1 MFILVKIKNNNNGTH
16 TIYEENFDGSISS
29 SVIKDAVSG
38 YPENQVIVEKK
49 VNTDEDLHR
58 NEYIF
63 KDRNTGEI
71 IIKGIECTKEV
82 GIESEYMSKT
92 YIFTKNI
99 FNQFGD
105 IIGINVIAK
114 DRQDNILAEFPIM
127 NDHNINKAK
136 FNINDVFDPSIKL
149 KHIVDNDGQ
158 IIACRIMINDKLH
171 NVNRDEVIV
180 GDLNKMKTQTTTSN
194 EPLRVVENKVH
205 EHNNH
210 TQREGN
216 KTMKL
221 MNSDEIKTNKKY
233 STEHYIFSVTTD
245 DQFTKIMLDTDEI
258 ININTR
264 EENKIVE
271 DVFFNDNDELYIQY
285 NDKSLGTLGGI
296 NQYLNQKV
304 EQSTNKVQSTMIDR
318 NHHLILHYIDGD
330 TIDLGR
336 VSNLGDKSIQM
347 AMVDDTEELSVLYA
361 SGELKKIG
369 RLGKINSEPG
379 KTAYQV
385 WREAGNIGIFDEFL
399 LSLVNPTQVQEKEI
413 NAQKFVQALNLN
425 DDKDL
430 VILYTDGSK
439 QTIYNYN
446 ATNTEGFKHITLDN
460 KNILNIYFDNG
471 EVYPIGQVI
480 AKGLVIDEYGQD
492 IRGLAN
498 VYTNYK
504 SELIVVYNDYT
515 ADNFGSI
522 TKQIDNN
529 HQASKQQSSEQ
540 KTVIFNND
548 IEKDSEQFSRQ
559 NRNVKFKH
567 EDSYTVKEIK
577 RSIKKNPEQ
586 DMNVERK
593 NNKLPSMAFKGL
605 GSAFYLMK

>member
-16 TIYEENFDGSISS
+16 TIYEENLDGSISS

-38 YPENQVIVEKK
+38 YPENQVIVEMK
-49 VNTDEDLHR
+49 VNADEDLHR

-63 KDRNTGEI
+63 KDRNTGETI
-71 IIKGIECTKEV
+71 VTGIECPKEV

-99 FNQFGD
+99 LNQFGD

-127 NDHNINKAK
+127 NDHNINKVD
-136 FNINDVFDPSIKL
+136 FNINNVFDPSIKL
-149 KHIVDNDGQ
+149 KHIIDNDGQ
-158 IIACRIMINDKLH
+158 IIACRIMISDKLH

-180 GDLNKMKTQTTTSN
+180 GDFSKMKTQTTTSN

-205 EHNNH
+205 EQNNQM
-210 TQREGN
+210 QREDN
-216 KTMKL
+216 NTMKL
-221 MNSDEIKTNKKY
+221 MNNDEMKTNKKY

-245 DQFTKIMLDTDEI
+245 DQFTKIILDTDEI

-271 DVFFNDNDELYIQY
+271 DIFFNDNDELYIQY

-304 EQSTNKVQSTMIDR
+304 EQTTNKIQSTMIDR
-318 NHHLILHYIDGD
+318 NQHLILHYINGD

-399 LSLVNPTQVQEKEI
+399 SSLVNPTQVQEKEI

-446 ATNTEGFKHITLDN
+446 STNTEGFKHITIDN

-480 AKGLVIDEYGQD
+480 DKGLVIDEYGQD
-492 IRGLAN
+492 VRGLVN
-498 VYTNYK
+498 VYTNDK
-504 SELIVVYNDYT
+504 DELILVYSDYT
-515 ADNFGSI
+515 VDNLGSI
-522 TKQIDNN
+522 AKQIEMD
-529 HQASKQQSSEQ
+529 HQTSRQQSSEQ
-540 KTVIFNND
+540 KTVIFNKD
-548 IEKDSEQFSRQ
+548 IEKDSEQFSRP

-567 EDSYTVKEIK
+567 EDTYTVKEIK

-586 DMNVERK
+586 NINVDRK
-593 NNKLPSMAFKGL
+593 DNKLPNMAFKGL